1 MEKSQGEDDYKR
13 MLKIHL
19 VNGPL
24 WARRI
29 AKIFFVRLCN
39 GDAAFPRLG
48 QFGTLDFPDF
58 GMVKLHQSPSYGKNA
73 RRGCL

>member
-1 MEKSQGEDDYKR
+1 MEKSQGEDAYKR

-29 AKIFFVRLCN
+29 AKFFLVRLCN
-39 GDAAFPRLG
+39 GDAAFPQLG

-58 GMVKLHQSPSYGKNA
+58 GMVKLHYSPSYGKNA